1 MKIKW
6 KNTCTKLSIAFFC
19 TIILGYSICNDC
31 SFSEKIIENRLENH
45 ATDSLLQVNLALLD
59 SLRSDISA
67 MNDSITNRIAEN
79 DSTFQKCVNTVEN
92 TARKQNSILYLIRRS
107 LNQ

>member
-6 KNTCTKLSIAFFC
+6 TNTCTKLSIAFFC
-19 TIILGYSICNDC
+19 AIILGYSVCNDS
-31 SFSEKIIENRLENH
+31 SFREIITENRSENH
-45 ATDSLLQVNLALLD
+45 ATDSLLQMNLALLD

-67 MNDSITNRIAEN
+67 MNDSVTNRMAEI

-92 TARKQNSILYLIRRS
+92 SAKKQNSMLYQIRRS
-107 LNQ
+107 LN